1 MVWNIQCLEDSE
13 LKNQIINELMS
24 NRCVCRTPG
33 LLIICLSR
41 FYTLCLVWT
50 MITENPSSIFCKY
63 SMIGSMLQFMV
74 SPSLLMPDFA
84 IKLSRTRISH
94 HTTKINDRS
103 NNMSRRVNEGLKSQ
117 VERNGHNVHLP
128 RPCAVQCNIWQ
139 CITVQYTTV

>member
-24 NRCVCRTPG
+24 NKGVCRTPG

-63 SMIGSMLQFMV
+63 SMIARMLQFMV
-74 SPSLLMPDFA
+74 SPSLLKPDFA
-84 IKLSRTRISH
+84 IK
-94 HTTKINDRS
+94 
-103 NNMSRRVNEGLKSQ
+103 
-117 VERNGHNVHLP
+117 
-128 RPCAVQCNIWQ
+128 
-139 CITVQYTTV
+139 